1 MLFSRICWCK
11 VKNPKRQFPK
21 EISLKTAKPVRRELS
36 PKDYCAGR
44 GGKTWFLATL
54 VAPNGTVCAWDIEE
68 DLRKQLEGARAKRTL
83 GELGFEFVGCG
94 RFMFAGFLLSSMIEL
109 VFFSVF
115 GCFWWLYFLFNRV
128 FCQQAIMRIS
138 FLLGDC
144 LGFLGRCWLLSGHVA
159 MLICFSKLSDF
170 LGKPLGNR
178 IKWASG

>member
-115 GCFWWLYFLFNRV
+115 GGCFFV
-128 FCQQAIMRIS
+128 
-138 FLLGDC
+138 
-144 LGFLGRCWLLSGHVA
+144 
-159 MLICFSKLSDF
+159 
-170 LGKPLGNR
+170 
-178 IKWASG
+178 